1 MQHNGAA
8 QFPGLASRPLL
19 APSADSAGRE
29 LAVQFLTSNEEFA
42 RLAPEWNRLHARAK
56 AASVFNSWLFQYQ
69 WWQVY
74 GADQPLRIL
83 VALDRGETVGI
94 LGLYIQRVVVL
105 GVPVRLLRFVG
116 SGADTH
122 PDDLGPVLAP
132 DREFAVALKL
142 ARAALRLSG
151 SDVAVLSDIDPESV
165 FASALE
171 RASIEADRS
180 TLQEISER
188 IAYVELPG
196 SWPGYLKSLPSDRR
210 TRIKSARKK
219 AHAAHNL

>member
-42 RLAPEWNRLHARAK
+42 RLAQEWNRLHASAK

-83 VALDRGETVGI
+83 VALERGEAVGI
-94 LGLYIQRVVVL
+94 LALYLQTLTVL
-105 GVPVRLLRFVG
+105 GLPVRVLRFVG
-116 SGADTH
+116 AGADTH

-132 DREFAVALKL
+132 GKEERVALKL
-142 ARAALRLSG
+142 AQAALR
-151 SDVAVLSDIDPESV
+151 
-165 FASALE
+165 
-171 RASIEADRS
+171 
-180 TLQEISER
+180 
-188 IAYVELPG
+188 
-196 SWPGYLKSLPSDRR
+196 
-210 TRIKSARKK
+210 
-219 AHAAHNL
+219 